1 MPEAILF
8 ENANFHGAHKHVFT
22 NEPNL
27 NAADDNFF
35 NDKVSSIVILGGAWA
50 FYRNANFNT
59 PYGPVLGTGL
69 YPSVTAIGIRNDDM
83 SSLQP
88 VSTAPTTHGAP
99 IGGHVVLFE
108 NANFHGAHK
117 HVFAKE
123 PNLNAADD
131 NFFNDKVSSIVILG
145 GAWAFYRNANFDTPY
160 GPVLGTGLYPNVTAI
175 GIRNDDM
182 SSLQPVSTAPTVHG
196 APIGGQVVLFE
207 NANFHGAHKHVFTKE
222 PNLNASDDNFFNDRV
237 SSVAVLSS
245 VWAFFKNANY
255 DGKYPPLLGPKMHPD
270 GPYPGLYPFVGN
282 IGIQNDDMSSLE
294 IVQGGATIQ
303 GLSQPLGHVVLFENA
318 GFHGAHKHVFTLEGN
333 LNASDDNFFND
344 RVSSIVVEQSVWAF
358 YRNSGMNGQYPR
370 TLGPGLYSFVVDYG
384 IQNDD
389 MSSLQPI

>member
-59 PYGPVLGTGL
+59 PYGPILGTGL

-88 VSTAPTTHGAP
+88 VTTAPTVHGAP

-108 NANFHGAHK
+108 N
-117 HVFAKE
+117 V
-123 PNLNAADD
+123 
-131 NFFNDKVSSIVILG
+131 
-145 GAWAFYRNANFDTPY
+145 
-160 GPVLGTGLYPNVTAI
+160 
-175 GIRNDDM
+175 
-182 SSLQPVSTAPTVHG
+182 
-196 APIGGQVVLFE
+196 
-207 NANFHGAHKHVFTKE
+207 NFHGAHKHVFTKE

-237 SSVAVLSS
+237 SSVAVLSG

-255 DGKYPPLLGPKMHPD
+255 DGKYPPLLGPKIHPD

-303 GLSQPLGHVVLFENA
+303 GLSQPEGHVVLFENA
-318 GFHGAHKHVFTLEGN
+318 GFHGQHKHVFTLEGN

-370 TLGPGLYSFVVDYG
+370 TLGPGVYSYVVDYG